1 MRVVYS
7 GLTLHLSN
15 HSKHNTIWWTRDGE
29 DVYWNNLPIKSVD
42 NRIIKRTS
50 ILPEIHF
57 IQFVLPLK
65 KEEMDSY
72 SSFWWRHSFI
82 VGRNSMPVKL
92 NVINMWSTCR
102 GKSFSSRSGSCL
114 HIIHLHSDTVTVGH
128 ESEMDISDRF
138 LYSSTCICVMVIN
151 GELSTLGFPQHVYT
165 WSV

>member
-1 MRVVYS
+1 MWPFVRNRGIGKVSIMRVVYS

-102 GKSFSSRSGSCL
+102 GKSFSTRDRSLLRWCL
-114 HIIHLHSDTVTVGH
+114 
-128 ESEMDISDRF
+128 
-138 LYSSTCICVMVIN
+138 VIP
-151 GELSTLGFPQHVYT
+151 EVAHAYI
-165 WSV
+165 